1 MKITN
6 NNGYIGINTTVSK
19 SAYSELE
26 RKYRAMLALENEFIK
41 RFPEAKELYDE
52 LSELHSDIGEL
63 AATIQFLNGY
73 RGGAK
78 LALSMVGEEG

>member
-6 NNGYIGINTTVSK
+6 NNGYIGNNTKVSK

-26 RKYRAMLALENEFIK
+26 RKYRTMLVLEDEFIK

-73 RGGAK
+73 HDGVK
-78 LALSMVGEEG
+78 LMLDTVSQEM

>member
-6 NNGYIGINTTVSK
+6 NNGYIGINTRVSK

-73 RGGAK
+73 RDGAK
-78 LALSMVGEEG
+78 FALSMVGEEG

>member
-6 NNGYIGINTTVSK
+6 NNGYIGINTRVSK

-26 RKYRAMLALENEFIK
+26 RKYRAMLVLEDEFIK

-73 RGGAK
+73 HEGAK
-78 LALSMVGEEG
+78 FALSMVGEEG

>member
-6 NNGYIGINTTVSK
+6 NNGYIGNNTRVSK

-26 RKYRAMLALENEFIK
+26 IKYRAMLALEDEFIK

-52 LSELHSDIGEL
+52 LSQLQSDIGEL

-73 RGGAK
+73 REGAK
-78 LALSMVGEEG
+78 FALSMVGEEG